1 MVLSS
6 LYHSFSAVKTQRNC
20 VFIASEPG
28 LDQSEKVAVGPALN
42 NNKTAATSTETL
54 QERDISRLYDTYP
67 YVIKNQRMARNPA

>member
-6 LYHSFSAVKTQRNC
+6 LYHSFSAVNTQRNC

-54 QERDISRLYDTYP
+54 QERDISRLYGTNP
-67 YVIKNQRMARNPA
+67 YVIKN